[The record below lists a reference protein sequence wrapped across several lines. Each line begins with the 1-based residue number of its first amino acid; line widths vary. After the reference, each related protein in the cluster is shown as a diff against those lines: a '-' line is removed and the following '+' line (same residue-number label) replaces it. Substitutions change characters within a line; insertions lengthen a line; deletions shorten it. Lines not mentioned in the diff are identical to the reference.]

1 MRFHLSLIT
10 AISLIYLAAGLYISF
25 SGNDGYIDK
34 RFVFTALGILG
45 WLIGNKLG
53 ELDERLTEFEKRSA
67 PPA

>member
-10 AISLIYLAAGLYISF
+10 GISLIYIAAGLFVSF
-25 SGNDGYIDK
+25 TGNDGYIGK
-34 RFVFTALGILG
+34 RFVFTAIGILG

-53 ELDERLTEFEKRSA
+53 ELDERLTEFEKRSV